1 MSKLNLTTPWSDKG
15 QAGGLLS
22 KFSRPSRT
30 STWCSFSKTAFS
42 STASSIS
49 IHQCWLCRNSF
60 LRYSYKI
67 SLLTEF
73 FFLKKKENRAK
84 RHHWL
89 LVHIHVWKSISG
101 FELMPWNNNFSMLLF
116 RLHVWGQLNP
126 KVTCC
131 FHWLRRY
138 QEGTKY
144 SGEGKKFRKHLM
156 EGILVHVCMGGGGES
171 T

>member
-73 FFLKKKENRAK
+73 KKKKKKKRTEPRDIIGFWCTYMCEKASLDSSWCPGITIFQCYYLGYMCEDSLIPKSLVVSTGWGGIKKKPNIQEKERSSEN
-84 RHHWL
+84 
-89 LVHIHVWKSISG
+89 I
-101 FELMPWNNNFSMLLF
+101 
-116 RLHVWGQLNP
+116 
-126 KVTCC
+126 
-131 FHWLRRY
+131 
-138 QEGTKY
+138 
-144 SGEGKKFRKHLM
+144 
-156 EGILVHVCMGGGGES
+156 
-171 T
+171 